1 MTVAEAGASDKDNE
15 ENDDEEGWV
24 DEMALLS
31 EEERAA
37 LCEKVGP
44 VHLVLVK
51 VSEC

>member
-1 MTVAEAGASDKDNE
+1 M
-15 ENDDEEGWV
+15 

-37 LCEKVGP
+37 LRENVGL
-44 VHLVLVK
+44 VRLVLVK